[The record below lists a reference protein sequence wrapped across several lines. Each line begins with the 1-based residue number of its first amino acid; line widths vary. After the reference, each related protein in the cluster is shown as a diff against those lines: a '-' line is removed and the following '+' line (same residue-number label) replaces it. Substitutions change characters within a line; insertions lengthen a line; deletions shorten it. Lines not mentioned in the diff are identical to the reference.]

1 MLDVAASY
9 PNGGAVLNISRETT
23 VKEICHMPGV
33 REEVLRAQ
41 MVNLSGGQTNAVE
54 FCTELLGMP
63 DMDVLLQAFQ
73 EEMSSTSAPMGVLD
87 NPCHHAT

>member
-63 DMDVLLQAFQ
+63 DMDTLLQAFQ
-73 EEMSSTSAPMGVLD
+73 EEMAQASTSTGVLE
-87 NPCHHAT
+87 NPYRDAA